1 MQNKYSTKIRLRT
14 SDFDT
19 YGKIKPSSVLDLF
32 QEAAGAHANLLGSGF
47 DDLIKRDLLWVV
59 TKIKYEVLMPVP
71 IHSEV
76 VVTTWPKEPSRV
88 TFEREYLVQDENGQT
103 LIKASSQWAIMH
115 KEKRTIVLVND
126 IYNLNEFC
134 QDKNFEERFTKVP
147 DFEGADSQKTV
158 CPSFCELDRNGHVN
172 NIRYA
177 DYVLNTID
185 LSAREITAFQIDYH
199 REVKRDMPVVVSAND
214 SGEEILAKGIS
225 KAGEKMFSC
234 RILLK

>member
-47 DDLIKRDLLWVV
+47 DDLVKRDLLWVV
-59 TKIKYEVLMPVP
+59 TKIKYEVLKNVP
-71 IHSEV
+71 MHSEV

-88 TFEREYLVQDENGQT
+88 TFEREYLIQDENGEI

-115 KEKRTIVLVND
+115 KQKRTIVLVND
-126 IYNLNEFC
+126 IYNLDEFC
-134 QDKNFEERFTKVP
+134 QDKNFDEKFTKVA
-147 DFEGADSQKTV
+147 DFSDAKLQKEI
-158 CPSFCELDRNGHVN
+158 CPAFCELDRNGHVN

-177 DYVLNTID
+177 DYVLNTAN
-185 LSAREITAFQIDYH
+185 LNGREIKAFQIDYH
-199 REVKRDMPVVVSAND
+199 REIKLNMPITVFAKD
-214 SGEEILAKGIS
+214 SEKEILAKGIS
-225 KAGEKMFSC
+225 CENEKMFSC